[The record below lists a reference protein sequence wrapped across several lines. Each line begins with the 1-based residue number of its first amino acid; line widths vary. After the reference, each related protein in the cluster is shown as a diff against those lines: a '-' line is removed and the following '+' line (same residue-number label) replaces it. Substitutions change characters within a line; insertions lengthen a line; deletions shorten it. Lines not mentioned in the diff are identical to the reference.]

1 MDSFYALV
9 WSSEERMGQAS
20 ALFGCASAP
29 QSCCVSS
36 VGAKFDEVFFFHFLH
51 NCSYN
56 YAWCPVEDRRVFFC
70 DSHHILHCVCIRSKK
85 NPIFFFRNRCWRE
98 RHTQPFLMRKPQ
110 NGVFRE
116 LLLALQAYFWEGV
129 E

>member
-36 VGAKFDEVFFFHFLH
+36 VGAKFDEVFFSTFYTTVATTTLGARWRIDAFFSVIHTT
-51 NCSYN
+51 SYT
-56 YAWCPVEDRRVFFC
+56 AFAFD
-70 DSHHILHCVCIRSKK
+70 LKK